1 MKRIALITLL
11 VSLSNVEAVK
21 VNADAS
27 FGFGNMLKKVVADVV
42 PAAASPDL
50 V

>member
-27 FGFGNMLKKVVADVV
+27 FGFGNILNKVAAVV
-42 PAAASPDL
+42 PAAPDL